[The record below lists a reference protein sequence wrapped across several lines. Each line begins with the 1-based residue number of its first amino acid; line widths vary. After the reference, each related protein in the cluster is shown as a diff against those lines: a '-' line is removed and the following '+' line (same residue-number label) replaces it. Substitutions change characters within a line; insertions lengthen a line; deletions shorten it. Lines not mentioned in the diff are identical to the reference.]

1 MEIRLGCYR
10 DVEERKNAL
19 TQDIIAHGKK
29 HNRDTRRI
37 CKSEKAVE
45 PQQRS
50 IPLLMDQ
57 LLGLDHGEM
66 QGKFLGFGS
75 RVGNAIGAQ
84 EVKGRFGE
92 ESCVS

>member
-1 MEIRLGCYR
+1 MGSRLGCVR

-29 HNRDTRRI
+29 HDRDIRRI

-50 IPLLMDQ
+50 ILLLMDQ
-57 LLGLDHGEM
+57 LLDLDHGEM
-66 QGKFLGFGS
+66 QGRFLGFGS
-75 RVGNAIGAQ
+75 RVANAIGAQ